1 MYEEENFE
9 IDSQSYGAH
18 TTLEKYTA
26 KTFGI
31 MALGLL
37 VTAITAFVLNINYIG
52 LRMWI
57 GFPYLPIVLV
67 VAQLGVAVA
76 FTARLFKAS
85 VTTTR
90 VMFFIYSILTGFT
103 FSILQ
108 YVYDSTTI
116 FLAFGIT
123 CVYFAALCVIGFTT
137 KMNLSK
143 IFPILMVGLI
153 AIIIFNIASMFINL
167 EAMDRVVCSVALV
180 IFTLL
185 TAYDT
190 QKMKNLFEQYQGD
203 ELMLSRL
210 SMYSALEL
218 YLDFINLFLRILQIL
233 GRNSRN

>member
-1 MYEEENFE
+1 MYDEGNFE
-9 IDSQSYGAH
+9 VDSQSYGTH
-18 TTLEKYTA
+18 TTLEKYTT

-37 VTAITAFVLNINYIG
+37 ITAITAFVLNINYLG
-52 LRMWI
+52 LRLWMS
-57 GFPYLPIVLV
+57 FPYLHLVLV
-67 VAQLGVAVA
+67 VAQLGVVIA
-76 FTARLFKAS
+76 FSARLFKAS
-85 VTTTR
+85 LTSTR
-90 VMFFIYSILTGFT
+90 IMFFVYSVLTGFT

-108 YVYDSTTI
+108 YLYESTTI

-137 KMNLSK
+137 KMNLARVY
-143 IFPILMVGLI
+143 PILLVGLI
-153 AIIIFNIASMFINL
+153 TIIIFNIAAMFIDL
-167 EAMDRVVCSVALV
+167 EAMDQIVCSLALI

-190 QKMKNLFEQYQGD
+190 QKMKRMYEQYQGD
-203 ELMLSRL
+203 ENMLARL

-233 GRNSRN
+233 GKNNRN

>member
-1 MYEEENFE
+1 MYDEGNFE

-18 TTLEKYTA
+18 TTLEKYTT

-37 VTAITAFVLNINYIG
+37 VTAITAFVLNINYLG
-52 LRMWI
+52 LRLWMS
-57 GFPYLPIVLV
+57 FPYLHLVLA
-67 VAQLGVAVA
+67 VAQLGVVIA
-76 FTARLFKAS
+76 FSARLFKAS
-85 VTTTR
+85 LTSTR
-90 VMFFIYSILTGFT
+90 IMFFVYSVLTGFT

-108 YVYDSTTI
+108 YLYESTTI

-137 KMNLSK
+137 KMNLARVY
-143 IFPILMVGLI
+143 PILLVGLI
-153 AIIIFNIASMFINL
+153 TIIIFNIAAMFIDL
-167 EAMDRVVCSVALV
+167 EAMDQIVCSLALI

-190 QKMKNLFEQYQGD
+190 QKMKRMYEQYQGD
-203 ELMLSRL
+203 ENMLARL

-233 GRNSRN
+233 GKNNRN

>member
-37 VTAITAFVLNINYIG
+37 VTAITAYVLNINYMG
-52 LRMWI
+52 LRLWI
-57 GFPYLPIVLV
+57 SFPYLHYVLIFS
-67 VAQLGVAVA
+67 QLGVAIA

-85 VTTTR
+85 ITSTR
-90 VMFFIYSILTGFT
+90 IMFFIYSILTGFT

-108 YVYDSTTI
+108 YIYDSTTI
-116 FLAFGIT
+116 YLAFGIT
-123 CVYFAALCVIGFTT
+123 CIYFAALCTIGFTT
-137 KMNLSK
+137 KMNLSR
-143 IFPILMVGLI
+143 IFPLLMVGLV
-153 AIIIFNIASMFINL
+153 AIIIFNIVSLFIDL
-167 EAMDRVVCSVALV
+167 EALDRVVCSVALIV
-180 IFTLL
+180 FTLL

-190 QKMKNLFEQYQGD
+190 QKMKKLYEQYQGD

-233 GRNSRN
+233 GKNNRN